1 MAQRSGEKNIWLN
14 SLHAIHKLI
23 GCLVLAIIVYVVFPP
38 HQVNKLSHLLF
49 AWDVFGLSMV
59 IISWITF
66 FSTESSQIREESKK
80 QDESRVIIFIIVLVS
95 TLASLSG
102 VVLLLLDKK
111 SADNEQ
117 ALQVPIALASMVF
130 SWLLV
135 HTVFAF
141 RYAHIYY
148 GNNEK
153 DEKIHTGGL
162 NFQDEKKP
170 DFIDFAYFSFV
181 IGMTCQTS
189 DTEITS
195 KRFRRLVLLHGLIS
209 FAFNTFILALT
220 INVVGSL
227 GSK

>member
-1 MAQRSGEKNIWLN
+1 MARRSAEKNTWL
-14 SLHAIHKLI
+14 SRLHAIHKLI
-23 GCLVLAIIVYVVFPP
+23 GCLVLAIIAYVVFPP
-38 HQVNKLSHLLF
+38 NHVNKLSHLLF
-49 AWDVFGLSMV
+49 AWDVFGLCMI

-66 FSTESSQIREESKK
+66 FSTQSSQIREESKK

-111 SADNEQ
+111 TTGEQ
-117 ALQVPIALASMVF
+117 AWQVPIALASMVF

-148 GNNEK
+148 GNDVK

-220 INVVGSL
+220 INVIGSL
-227 GSK
+227 GGK